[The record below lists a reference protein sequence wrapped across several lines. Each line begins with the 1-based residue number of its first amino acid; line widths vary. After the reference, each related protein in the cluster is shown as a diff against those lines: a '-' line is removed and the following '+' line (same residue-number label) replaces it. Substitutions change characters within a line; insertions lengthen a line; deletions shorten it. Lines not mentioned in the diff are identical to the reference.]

1 MIHDEGYWTN
11 RYLKNQTQWDA
22 GGITTPLK
30 EYIDQLNNKQLKIL
44 IPGCGNAYEAA
55 YLYENG
61 FASVFLIDLSNLPL
75 NAFTEEYPAFPKD
88 QLIHGDF
95 FDLEK
100 SFDLIIE
107 QTFFCALH
115 PTERPDYA
123 RKMNEL
129 LTSTG
134 KLVGVFFEDELFTD
148 HPPYGGYRAEYKRHF
163 QMYFEFNVFD
173 TCYNSIKPRQGREL
187 SYKPFEETLI

>member
-1 MIHDEGYWTN
+1 MIHDEGYWTD

-61 FASVFLIDLSNLPL
+61 FTSVFLIDLSNLPL
-75 NAFTEEYPAFPKD
+75 NAFAEEYPTFPKD

-95 FDLEK
+95 FDLEQ

-123 RKMNEL
+123 IKMCEL
-129 LTSTG
+129 LTSAG
-134 KLVGVFFEDELFTD
+134 KLVGVLFEAELFSD
-148 HPPYGGYRAEYKRHF
+148 HPPYGGYRSEYKSYF

-187 SYKPFEETLI
+187 FINLSKKP